1 MQRANIRQCVW
12 AWGGGVDVACGVDV
26 CVGVGVGASHVSHQ
40 VSFMLLAKILFI
52 LTR

>member
-1 MQRANIRQCVW
+1 MIQN
-12 AWGGGVDVACGVDV
+12 VDVACGVDV
-26 CVGVGVGASHVSHQ
+26 CVGVCFGAGVGASQVSHQ